1 MHTHQQPS
9 LKDRP
14 RQELEGAAARTSVPT
29 PSLSGH
35 FQQQEFFSQ

>member
-14 RQELEGAAARTSVPT
+14 RQQLEGAAQTSVPT
-29 PSLSGH
+29 PSFSGH
-35 FQQQEFFSQ
+35 FQKQEFFSQ